1 MLITG
6 VTNMLQEDDII
17 IYLVTA
23 IAETLGEKDIRHPL
37 GKLYLSEILLC
48 GVLFALKGG
57 SFRQFHPWLKR
68 RKVLNL
74 PERSRLCR
82 LLIKYHK
89 LCNQF
94 LSHETF
100 FNVLDS
106 FGVEVIH
113 PVREG
118 RSKQSQIVSKKGKS
132 NKRWIIGRKI
142 NVAINGELEII
153 DYQDAT
159 ANVCDNSFD
168 ENYEKKEEHIYLT
181 DNGYRKQIKNGGT
194 PNNFKVCKKGTWN
207 DERMW
212 IERLFSLWVR
222 ICHMKHSFHR
232 TVKGFQA
239 KVSYVVALTNI
250 TFRLNEALGFNKFS
264 LVQWAL

>member
-1 MLITG
+1 
-6 VTNMLQEDDII
+6 MLQEDDII
-17 IYLVTA
+17 IYLLSA
-23 IAETLGEKDIRHPL
+23 IAEGLGKKDRRHPL

-57 SFRQFHPWLKR
+57 SFRQFHPWLQR
-68 RKVLNL
+68 RNMLNL

-89 LCNQF
+89 HCNQF
-94 LSHETF
+94 LSTETF
-100 FNVLDS
+100 FNIIDS

-113 PVREG
+113 PVREE
-118 RSKQSQIVSKKGKS
+118 RSTQSQIVSRKGKS

-153 DYQDAT
+153 DYQDDT
-159 ANVCDNSFD
+159 DNVCDNSFD
-168 ENYEKKEEHIYLT
+168 TYYEKRQEHIYLT
-181 DNGYRKQIKNGGT
+181 DNGYRKQAKYGGT
-194 PNNFKVCKKGTWN
+194 PDNFKICKKGTWN

-212 IERLFSLWVR
+212 VERLFSLWVR
-222 ICHMKHSFHR
+222 ICGMKHSFHR

-239 KVSYVVALTNI
+239 KVAYLVVLTNI
-250 TFRLNEALGFNKFS
+250 TFRLNESLGFHKCS

>member
-1 MLITG
+1 MWSVVCAQRRFIPKIPSL
-6 VTNMLQEDDII
+6 
-17 IYLVTA
+17 
-23 IAETLGEKDIRHPL
+23 
-37 GKLYLSEILLC
+37 
-48 GVLFALKGG
+48 ALK
-57 SFRQFHPWLKR
+57 RNI
-68 RKVLNL
+68 LNL

-94 LSHETF
+94 LATETF

-106 FGVEVIH
+106 FGVEIIH

-118 RSKQSQIVSKKGKS
+118 RSNQSQVVSKKGKS

-159 ANVCDNSFD
+159 ANVCDNTFD
-168 ENYEKKEEHIYLT
+168 TYYAEKTTAIYLT
-181 DNGYRKQIKNGGT
+181 DNGYRKQEKNGGT
-194 PNNFKVCKKGTWN
+194 PDNFKICKKGIWN

-222 ICHMKHSFHR
+222 VCNMKHFFHR
-232 TVKGFQA
+232 SIRGFQA
-239 KVSYVVALTNI
+239 KVSYLVALTNI
-250 TFRLNEALGFNKFS
+250 TFRLNESLGFNKCS